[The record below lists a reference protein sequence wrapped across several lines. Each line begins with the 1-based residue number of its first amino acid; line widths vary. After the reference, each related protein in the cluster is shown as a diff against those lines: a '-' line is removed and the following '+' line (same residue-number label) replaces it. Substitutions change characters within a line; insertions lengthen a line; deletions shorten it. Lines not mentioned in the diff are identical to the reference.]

1 MNQNI
6 RQRPLTVGPLRA
18 FEAVARHLNFRQ
30 AAEELHLTQSA
41 ISRQIQGLEEDVGAP
56 LFLRGTR
63 HVELTGAGAALLRAA
78 APLLDRLDATVRQI
92 RQARGRRTVSVT
104 TFASF
109 ASLWLIPRLE
119 AFQREHPDLDIRVSA
134 NDAMVDVDGGEVD
147 LALRYCTPEQ
157 APPGA
162 VRLFGEVL
170 TAVASRWLIEA
181 GASGNGKPLQCPE
194 DLAQHALLEEDDG
207 HPGHGVLGWRYWLTS
222 HGLKDF
228 QPQRWVYFNYT
239 YQQVQAALAGQGV
252 ALARLP
258 MVAEALRAGEL
269 VEPFDPARYR
279 APREHA
285 YWLVAAPAA
294 RQRDEVAQ
302 FCSWVEQQAQLTR
315 QAIGEVPQVED
326 TLGEWD

>member
-1 MNQNI
+1 MNPNI

-63 HVELTGAGAALLRAA
+63 HVELTGAGAALLRAV

-104 TFASF
+104 PFASF

-134 NDAMVDVDGGEVD
+134 NDAMVDIDGEID
-147 LALRYCTPEQ
+147 LALRYCTPSQ
-157 APPGA
+157 APAGA

-170 TAVASRWLIEA
+170 TPVASRWLIEA
-181 GASGNGKPLQCPE
+181 GTNGNGKPLREPQ
-194 DLAQHALLEEDDG
+194 DLVHHALLEEDDG
-207 HPGHGVLGWRYWLTS
+207 HPGHGVLSWRYWLVS
-222 HGLKDF
+222 HGMKDF
-228 QPQRWVYFNYT
+228 QPQRWLYFNYT

-252 ALARLP
+252 ALAHLP
-258 MVAEALRAGEL
+258 LVAEALRAGEL
-269 VEPFDPARYR
+269 VEPFDPQRYR

-285 YWLVAAPAA
+285 YWMVPAPAA
-294 RQRDEVAQ
+294 RERPEVAE
-302 FCSWVEQQAQLTR
+302 FCAWIEQQARLTR
-315 QAIGEVPQVED
+315 QAIGEVPTVED
-326 TLGEWD
+326 SLGEWD

>member
-6 RQRPLTVGPLRA
+6 RQRPLSVGPLRA

-41 ISRQIQGLEEDVGAP
+41 ISRQIQGLEDDVGAP

-63 HVELTGAGAALLRAA
+63 HVELTGAGASLLRAV
-78 APLLDRLDATVRQI
+78 APMLDRLDATVRQI

-134 NDAMVDVDGGEVD
+134 NDAIVDIDGSEVD
-147 LALRYCTPEQ
+147 LALRYCTPSV
-157 APPGA
+157 APAGA

-170 TAVASRWLIEA
+170 TPVASRWLIEA
-181 GASGNGKPLQCPE
+181 GRGKPLEKPE
-194 DLAQHALLEEDDG
+194 DLALHTLLEEDDG
-207 HPGHGVLGWRYWLTS
+207 HPGHGILGWRHWLMT

-228 QPQRWVYFNYT
+228 QPQRWLYFNYT

-258 MVAEALRAGEL
+258 LVAEALRAGEL
-269 VEPFDPARYR
+269 VEPFDPVTHR

-294 RQRDEVAQ
+294 RQRTEVSQ
-302 FCSWVEQQAQLTR
+302 FCEWVERQARETR
-315 QAIGEVPQVED
+315 QAIGEVPVVED
-326 TLGEWD
+326 GLGEWD

>member
-1 MNQNI
+1 MNKNI

-41 ISRQIQGLEEDVGAP
+41 ISRQIQGLEDDVGAP

-63 HVELTGAGAALLRAA
+63 HVELTGAGAALLRAV

-134 NDAMVDVDGGEVD
+134 NDAMVEVDGGEVD
-147 LALRYCTPEQ
+147 LALRYCPPAQ
-157 APPGA
+157 APAGA

-170 TAVASRWLIEA
+170 TPVASRWLIEA
-181 GASGNGKPLQCPE
+181 GALGTGKPLQRPE
-194 DLAQHALLEEDDG
+194 DLAEHALLEEDDG
-207 HPGHGVLGWRYWLTS
+207 HPSHGMLGWRHWLAA
-222 HGLKDF
+222 HGLPDF

-258 MVAEALRAGEL
+258 LVAEALHAGEL
-269 VEPFDPARYR
+269 VEPFDPARSR
-279 APREHA
+279 APSEYA
-285 YWLVAAPAA
+285 YWLIAAPAA
-294 RQRDEVAQ
+294 RQRAEVAQ
-302 FCSWVEQQAQLTR
+302 FCEWVQQQARLTR
-315 QAIGEVPQVED
+315 QAIGEVPPAED
-326 TLGEWD
+326 GLGEWD